1 LLGKKIYTYKVDV
14 WAIGIMCFEMLMG
27 RTPFHAYEM
36 KDLIS
41 KIRKG
46 DYALIIREKIT
57 IECAL
62 FLTQCLQAN
71 ETERLSVE
79 RLLVHPFLQ
88 LNKVDANNF
97 IMTKLDK
104 R

>member
-1 LLGKKIYTYKVDV
+1 
-14 WAIGIMCFEMLMG
+14 MG

-79 RLLVHPFLQ
+79 QLLVHPFLQ